1 MVKSNLESKFVMRRK
16 QLKLTQKDISE
27 AIGISVRSISH
38 WEQGTHLPRLTP
50 KQFSDLCRVLECSIH
65 ELASDFEGI
74 TSPK

>member
-1 MVKSNLESKFVMRRK
+1 MVEANLESKFVMRRK
-16 QLKLTQKDISE
+16 RLKLTQKDLSD

-65 ELASDFEGI
+65 DLAGDFEEI
-74 TSPK
+74 ATKN